1 MEKYRV
7 QMMTADSYNAYM
19 TGSWNYWIKDLDIEA
34 ETAKDAVQIAK
45 AQNPELIINEN
56 PRTVREIEEEK
67 ARWVAEREEEKRK
80 EEEKKARAAKREE
93 EKAAA
98 QGLTIEEYKELKKKE
113 AKVKRYEKENRDA
126 EKQIEELKKEIAR
139 RERMIEELK
148 KEIGE

>member
-7 QMMTADSYNAYM
+7 QMMTADSYHAYM
-19 TGSWNYWIKDLDIEA
+19 TGSWNYCINEEDIEA

-45 AQNPELIINEN
+45 AQNPELIVNEN

-67 ARWVAEREEEKRK
+67 ARWAAKREEEKRK
-80 EEEKKARAAKREE
+80 EEEKKARTAKREE
-93 EKAAA
+93 ERAAA
-98 QGLTIEEYKELKKKE
+98 LGLTIEEYKELKKKE

-139 RERMIEELK
+139 REKMIEELK